1 MRIVGGVY
9 RSRIIVFPEDE
20 MVRPTKDRIRE
31 SIFNALSSDVI
42 GKDVLDLFAGSG
54 AYGLEA
60 ISRGAKSVTFIDNF
74 RKSIDAI
81 KFNVNSLDI
90 KDQSTVI
97 YSNYLDFIVS
107 NTKPFSLVFLDP
119 PYRMDVYKEA
129 INKLEEKNI
138 LTSNAIIVCEADHFI
153 DFKGL
158 GFMSIKEYRYGEI
171 FVFILRR

>member
-1 MRIVGGVY
+1 MRIVGGIY

-42 GKDVLDLFAGSG
+42 GRDVLDLFAGSG

-60 ISRGAKSVTFIDNF
+60 ISRGSKSVTFVDNY
-74 RKSIDAI
+74 RKSIEAI

-90 KDQSTVI
+90 NSQSMVI
-97 YSNYLDFIVS
+97 NTDYASFLTSNS
-107 NTKPFSLVFLDP
+107 KQFSLVFLDP
-119 PYRMDVYKEA
+119 PYRMDIYKDV
-129 INKLEEKNI
+129 IRKMEEKEI
-138 LTSNAIIVCEADHFI
+138 ITSNAIIVCEADHQI
-153 DFKGL
+153 DFKDL
-158 GFMSIKEYRYGEI
+158 RFASIKEYRYGEI

>member
-1 MRIVGGVY
+1 MRIVGGIY

-42 GKDVLDLFAGSG
+42 GRDVLDLFAGSG

-60 ISRGAKSVTFIDNF
+60 ISRGSKSVTFVDNY
-74 RKSIDAI
+74 RKSIEAI

-90 KDQSTVI
+90 NSQSMVI
-97 YSNYLDFIVS
+97 NTDYASFLTSNS
-107 NTKPFSLVFLDP
+107 KQFSLVFLDP
-119 PYRMDVYKEA
+119 PYRMDIYKDV
-129 INKLEEKNI
+129 IRKMEEKEI
-138 LTSNAIIVCEADHFI
+138 ITSNAIIVCEADHQI
-153 DFKGL
+153 DFKD
-158 GFMSIKEYRYGEI
+158 FRFTSIKEYRYGEI